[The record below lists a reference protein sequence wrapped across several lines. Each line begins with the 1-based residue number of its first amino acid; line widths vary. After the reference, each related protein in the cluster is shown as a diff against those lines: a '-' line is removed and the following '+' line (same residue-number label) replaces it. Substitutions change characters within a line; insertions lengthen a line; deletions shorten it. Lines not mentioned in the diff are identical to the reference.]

1 MLLSQGLRV
10 VIIEDYKLKKGIIR
24 TLYDECNVAIVEL
37 DNSQVLKVPFD
48 RIAIDDNPK
57 RENDPQQEESKAGDI
72 KSTRVI
78 TKEEYKKALDLIT
91 DVNKITKKAKG
102 NDSNAIFMLSLNAYV
117 VGMSIHDTI
126 YANTDS
132 IEVSR
137 EELTKIILDNTTPT
151 VISNGIDNKIPA
163 EELTNVSL
171 SALVILMSLVKYFFD
186 EAEND

>member
-1 MLLSQGLRV
+1 MLLSQGIRV
-10 VIIEDYKLKKGIIR
+10 VIIEDYKLKKGIIK

-48 RIAIDDNPK
+48 RIAIDEDPK
-57 RENDPQQEESKAGDI
+57 REIKQEDLKAEDI

-78 TKEEYKKALDLIT
+78 TKDEYKKALDLIT
-91 DVNKITKKAKG
+91 DVNKITEKAKG
-102 NDSNAIFMLSLNAYV
+102 KDSTAIYMLGLNAYV
-117 VGMSIHDTI
+117 VGMLIHDTV
-126 YANTDS
+126 YADTDT

-151 VISNGIDNKIPA
+151 ILSNSIDNNIPA